1 MFKGK
6 TALITGGSSGIGFAT
21 AKMMIA
27 DGARV
32 AITGTNEAKLQLAVQ
47 ELGSGAIGIK
57 ADVTKAE
64 DLEKMQAQ
72 LKNHFAELDI
82 FFANA
87 GIAYATPLVST
98 NEEEYNRLMDVNVKG
113 VFFSVQAILP
123 LMKSGASIVLNTSWL
138 NEVGTPNK
146 AILSAS
152 KAAVRSF
159 ARTMSAEL
167 IEQGVRV
174 NCVSPGTIITPLHR
188 SPNETDEHFDAY
200 TQRVGNK
207 VPIGRMGKP
216 DEVASAVVF
225 LASDASSYMLGTEL
239 IVDGGRSEL

>member
-1 MFKGK
+1 MLKGK

-21 AKMMIA
+21 AKMMLA
-27 DGARV
+27 NGARV
-32 AITGTNEAKLQLAVQ
+32 AITGTNAAKLESAVQ
-47 ELGSGAIGIK
+47 ELGNRAIAIK
-57 ADVTKAE
+57 ADVTLAK
-64 DLEKMQAQ
+64 DLEQMQVQ
-72 LKNHFAELDI
+72 VKEHFGELNI

-87 GIAYATPLVST
+87 GIAYPTPLVST
-98 NEEEYNRLMDVNVKG
+98 NEEDYNRLMDVNVKG

-123 LMKSGASIVLNTSWL
+123 LMESGASIVLNTSWL

-167 IEQGVRV
+167 IEHGVRV

-188 SPNETDEHFDAY
+188 SSNETDEHFDAY
-200 TQRVGNK
+200 TQTVGKK

-225 LASDASSYMLGTEL
+225 LASDASSYMLGTQI
-239 IVDGGRSEL
+239 IVDGGRAEL